1 MSSANTVIL
10 NKVLKM
16 QENEIVENIKEA
28 NEIAHDYKNNQFLAN
43 KKYKPRRFKNR

>member
-16 QENEIVENIKEA
+16 QEKEIVDNVKEA
-28 NEIAHDYKNNQFLAN
+28 NEIAHDYKNN
-43 KKYKPRRFKNR
+43 

>member
-16 QENEIVENIKEA
+16 QEKEMIENLKEA
-28 NEIAHDYKNNQFLAN
+28 NEIAHDYKNN
-43 KKYKPRRFKNR
+43 